1 MGVGQVDC
9 QKVLQL
15 EESYLLGE
23 LEEGEMRDIHLHL
36 KQCLSCEKQVGSQ
49 QELLGRLFAGVT
61 PVAPPARAR
70 SSLMSQVRG
79 SKLTHARQKLNAPKR
94 PFLKP
99 FLGLGFA
106 RAYGAVA
113 SLLLI
118 VAIGWGI
125 NTQSHLQELSA
136 SRTQDRQLLGLT
148 AASDN
153 IVWVM
158 QQPGQNFKP
167 GAPSA
172 KMYVR
177 PGGDFYYVTAAH
189 LIAAPNGQ
197 GYRVWYNL
205 GGITEFGGD
214 LPLDAAGNAYLKIT
228 DPTHSGTKVE
238 ECFITLEKLNSPPVA
253 PLGAPLLEWK
263 EQTFN
268 G

>member
-1 MGVGQVDC
+1 MGQVDC

-36 KQCLSCEKQVGSQ
+36 KQCLSCRKRLGSQ
-49 QELLGRLFAGVT
+49 QELLGRLFEAVT
-61 PVAPPARAR
+61 PVTPP
-70 SSLMSQVRG
+70 SSVRNSIMGQVKG
-79 SKLTHARQKLNAPKR
+79 SKLTQARQKLNAPKR
-94 PFLKP
+94 PFFKP
-99 FLGLGFA
+99 LLGVGFA
-106 RAYGAVA
+106 RSYGAVV

-118 VAIGWGI
+118 VAMAWGI
-125 NTQSHLQELSA
+125 NAQNQLQDLST
-136 SRTQDRQLLGLT
+136 RQTQDRQLLGLT

-153 IVWVM
+153 IIWVM
-158 QQPGQNFKP
+158 QQPGKNFKP
-167 GAPSA
+167 GAPTA

-189 LIAAPNGQ
+189 LVAAPTGES
-197 GYRVWYNL
+197 YRVWYNR
-205 GGITEFGGD
+205 GGVTEFGGD
-214 LPLDAAGNAYLKIT
+214 LQLDAGGNAYLEIT
-228 DPTHSGTKVE
+228 DPTRSGTKVDK
-238 ECFITLEKLNSPPVA
+238 CFITLENFNTPPVA